1 MKHLRVMRPH
11 LLAAAF
17 LFGCVTAEAAP
28 LDRVEK
34 PPAGWH
40 GPVFQPRFDFPKTA
54 HAEPHPWSTVS
65 FRKQPERY
73 LRLLLAYALEGQDR
87 ADWHLAKNT
96 KRRWYHVPWLG
107 PGPAGREFIHGLT
120 RARDFGPGEL
130 GAAQTACRQ
139 NWTLAFYN
147 DLGGTILG
155 RIWGQGERDPNLNA
169 LPFPEGTVAVK
180 LVFTT
185 ATSADDPKLAGA
197 PELRANIHA
206 DANPSDAACAPMTD
220 NTGTGAPRAPQALR
234 LIQLD
239 LAVRENRASYKT
251 GWVYGSFRYDGT
263 ISGKDPW
270 TKLTPL
276 GLMWGNDPQLS
287 DSDAANG
294 AKPRQS
300 IVFEAG
306 KGFGRGGRMNGIAD
320 ERASA
325 CSSCHMA
332 AQWPTVAPMKA
343 PANWADAKC
352 WFRNLDAHYT
362 FGFPPGFKGGCGDT
376 TALAQVRALDFSLQ
390 LAIALRN
397 WSLEHAKTEE
407 PISTAIGGLKRDG
420 VTLAVDGLESAN
432 LKQ

>member
-1 MKHLRVMRPH
+1 MRVH
-11 LLAAAF
+11 LLAVAF
-17 LFGCVTAEAAP
+17 LFGCLAAEAGP
-28 LDRVEK
+28 LDRIER
-34 PPAGWH
+34 PPVGWR
-40 GPVFQPRFDFPKTA
+40 GAVFQPRFDFPKA
-54 HAEPHPWSTVS
+54 ARPESHPWGSVS
-65 FRKQPERY
+65 FRKAPERY

-87 ADWHLAKNT
+87 ADWRLAKNKT
-96 KRRWYHVPWLG
+96 RRWYHVPWLG

-120 RARDFGPGEL
+120 RVRDFGPGEL

-147 DLGGTILG
+147 DLGGAVLG
-155 RIWGQGERDPNLNA
+155 KIWGHGRRDPNLDA

-180 LVFTT
+180 LVFTE
-185 ATSADDPKLAGA
+185 ATSTDDPKLAGA

-206 DANPSDAACAPMTD
+206 DANPSDAACAPLMD
-220 NTGTGAPRAPQALR
+220 EAGRPARRAPQTLR
-234 LIQLD
+234 LIQVD

-263 ISGKDPW
+263 MPGQDQW

-287 DSDAANG
+287 DSDAAKG
-294 AKPRQS
+294 TKPRQS
-300 IVFEAG
+300 IVFEAA

-352 WFRNLDAHYT
+352 WFRNLDARYT
-362 FGFPPGFKGGCGDT
+362 FGFPPGVKGGCADP
-376 TALAQVRALDFSLQ
+376 TALKEVRALDFSLQ
-390 LAIALRN
+390 LTIALRN
-397 WSLEHAKTEE
+397 WSLERAKSKKTVR
-407 PISTAIGGLKRDG
+407 TAIGNLHRDG
-420 VTLAVDGLESAN
+420 TKLAVDGLESVN